1 MSLLD
6 LPIPPRPTEF
16 SPFGAPPGVA
26 TNFTAFKAYDSA
38 GQITS
43 NPWWQTR
50 LVIKPRLQLVH
61 TNGASREGSLQSQ
74 INHAN
79 NGPNTTHPHYAVNAP
94 QPTKFV
100 PSDRKG
106 IGNYRVAD
114 WSIVI
119 ETADAGWPT
128 PGNAGGFLY
137 DHAEIVARI
146 LAYESIVAELLG
158 STMPLTYPDR
168 WDGDGSACHTEPF
181 AYPYWSNSIGKACPG
196 DTKKRQ
202 VRDEILP
209 RARQI
214 RAAWLADPSEDW
226 TMQPH
231 SARVLDTRPTN
242 APVLVGSPRSVSVG
256 MATQALVRIQAL
268 DPTRPG
274 YLSLDGG
281 VTSVVNYWPGQP
293 IASDLAYVGLDDGHM
308 TLSAHGEA
316 GCHVVVDV
324 QGLG

>member
-1 MSLLD
+1 MPLTD
-6 LPIPPRPTEF
+6 APIPPRPEF

-26 TNFTAFKAYDSA
+26 VDFTAFKAFNSSGQTISA
-38 GQITS
+38 
-43 NPWWQTR
+43 PWWQTR
-50 LVIKPRLQLVH
+50 LVIKPRLALVH
-61 TNGASREGSLQSQ
+61 TNGASKEGNLASQ
-74 INHAN
+74 VNWAN
-79 NGPNTTHPHYAVNAP
+79 SSPNNTHPHFAVNAP

-106 IGNYRVAD
+106 IGNYRVSD

-146 LAYESIVAELLG
+146 LAYESIVADLLG
-158 STMPLTYPDR
+158 SSMPLQYPGR
-168 WDGDGSACHTEPF
+168 WDGAGVGCHTEPF
-181 AYPYWSNSIGKACPG
+181 GYPYWTNSSGKACPG
-196 DTKKRQ
+196 ATKKAQ

-214 RAAWLADPSEDW
+214 RAAWLDQPSEDW
-226 TMQPH
+226 IVKPYTK
-231 SARVLDTRPTN
+231 RVLDTRPTN
-242 APVLVGSPRSVSVG
+242 TPLTRDTPRTFPVG

-268 DPTRPG
+268 DAPRPG
-274 YLSLDGG
+274 YLSIDGG

-293 IASDLAYVGLDDGHM
+293 VASDLAYVALDNGNL
-308 TLSAHGEA
+308 TLSAHGES

-324 QGLG
+324 QGIG